1 MNIDIEDYQ
10 AWIQS
15 QINVLR
21 AKRFDELDVEHL
33 IEEME
38 EMGGSDRRALTSH
51 LIVLLAH
58 LLKWRFQPE
67 HRRSSWRGS
76 IVEQR
81 VQIEALTES
90 APSLAR
96 MVPELA
102 VHAYPKALKIATKE
116 TGIGLDRLPSIP
128 PFSVEQLLDEDYFP
142 EN

>member
-1 MNIDIEDYQ
+1 MNIDVHDYQ

-21 AKRFDELDVEHL
+21 ERRFADLDIEHL

-38 EMGGSDRRALTSH
+38 EMGVSDRRALTSH

-58 LLKWRFQPE
+58 LLKWQFQPE
-67 HRRSSWRGS
+67 QRSSSWRGY

-90 APSLAR
+90 APSLAN
-96 MVPELA
+96 MIPELA
-102 VHAYPKALKIATKE
+102 
-116 TGIGLDRLPSIP
+116 
-128 PFSVEQLLDEDYFP
+128 
-142 EN
+142 